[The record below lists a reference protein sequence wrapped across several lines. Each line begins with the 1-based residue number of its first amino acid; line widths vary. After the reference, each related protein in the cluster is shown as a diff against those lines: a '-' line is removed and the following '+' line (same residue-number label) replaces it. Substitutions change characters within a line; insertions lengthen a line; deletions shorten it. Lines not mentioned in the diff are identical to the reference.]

1 MSVDKERQQLP
12 IESTDVDPAVESAL
26 GRPVRQSSNIY
37 QRLARIK
44 EMTEAQRRKAEK
56 DRERSKATYD
66 LPDWLI
72 RAVEQIAAS
81 HGVPKS
87 NVAAHLLAAGLRDL
101 LDGRINLN
109 WMRKISR
116 SPRYEGILESPEE
129 VDRREVERYC
139 HER

>member
-1 MSVDKERQQLP
+1 MSVEKGRQQLP
-12 IESTDVDPAVESAL
+12 IESMDVDPAVENAL
-26 GRPVRQSSNIY
+26 GRPAKQMNNIY

-44 EMTEAQRRKAEK
+44 GMTEAQRRKAEK

-72 RAVEQIAAS
+72 QAVEQIAAS

-116 SPRYEGILESPEE
+116 SPRYEGLLESPDEI
-129 VDRREVERYC
+129 DRKEIERYC
-139 HER
+139 YER

>member
-1 MSVDKERQQLP
+1 MSVEKGRQQLP
-12 IESTDVDPAVESAL
+12 IESMDIDPAVESVL
-26 GRPVRQSSNIY
+26 GKPVRNNIY

-72 RAVEQIAAS
+72 QAVEQIAVS

-116 SPRYEGILESPEE
+116 SPRYEGLLENPEE
-129 VDRREVERYC
+129 IDRKEIERYC
-139 HER
+139 HDR

>member
-1 MSVDKERQQLP
+1 MSVEKGRQQLP
-12 IESTDVDPAVESAL
+12 IESMDVDPAVENAL
-26 GRPVRQSSNIY
+26 GRPARQMNNIY

-44 EMTEAQRRKAEK
+44 GMTEAQRRKAEK

-72 RAVEQIAAS
+72 QAVEQIAAS

-116 SPRYEGILESPEE
+116 SPRYEGLLENPDEI
-129 VDRREVERYC
+129 DRKEIERYC
-139 HER
+139 YER